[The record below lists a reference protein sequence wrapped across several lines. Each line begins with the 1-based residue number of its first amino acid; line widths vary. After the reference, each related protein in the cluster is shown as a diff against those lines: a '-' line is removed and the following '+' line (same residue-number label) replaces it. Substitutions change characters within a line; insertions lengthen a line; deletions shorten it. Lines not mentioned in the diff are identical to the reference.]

1 MKDKYNLNKFYVKL
15 GETAYT
21 IAIVNHAER
30 NIPSDPILWKL
41 GSWGKNVSNFNDG
54 AKCFDN
60 IQINKIYE
68 PPARTDI
75 FFL

>member
-1 MKDKYNLNKFYVKL
+1 MVNIYQIKIAYIFNRI

-41 GSWGKNVSNFNDG
+41 GS
-54 AKCFDN
+54 
-60 IQINKIYE
+60 
-68 PPARTDI
+68 
-75 FFL
+75 